1 MADPPD
7 PLFASNW
14 GRFAPGQIVSG
25 RFRIERQL
33 GEGGMGQVYQATD
46 LALHNNAVALKTLH
60 SDLATRPELAQ
71 AFRGE
76 VLKAQAV
83 THINVCRIHQL
94 QEDLSDPDDPLLYF
108 TMELVSGQT
117 LAQLLQQGPLEEA
130 LATKILLQVAEGLA
144 AAHRVHVIHCD
155 LKPGNVMV
163 ELRGEEDCRAV
174 ITDFG
179 LARMKRPQG
188 GEVTESSSEASDKFS
203 GELSGAG
210 TELYQAPEQVLD
222 QRASPSSDVYAFGL
236 IAYQV
241 LTGQLPHAEL
251 RKVGQFISRD
261 REAPPPPSSLR
272 PLLSPHWDELVTR
285 CLQPDP
291 DDRWDMA
298 QIASAIAHPHRPWY
312 ALPRLTR
319 RQLIGSTIFLAI
331 VSLMAAIYRF
341 WNQGKANAAPGTLIL
356 MTPVE
361 GLQDPPIEPVLRTAL
376 EPSPR
381 LRLWEASRLTAVLA
395 DMKRPYSGALDAP
408 TWRQVA
414 RREHAQFLTFT
425 NLASLADGFTVN
437 VRVEQPG
444 NSLFR
449 PDKRW
454 EKAFSASTRTEL
466 LETANRAGLWIRDQ
480 LGESASSISATN
492 PPTQDVATSSWEA
505 WKEFQRGEDLGRT
518 HESHLEEEAAVAYDA
533 ALRHDPQFSLA
544 AFRKGDLLV
553 HVGKNQEG
561 FAAYARGAQLAA
573 ARPASPWW
581 DLLYQFELAS
591 DTGDW
596 LLAERIGRERC
607 QKFPGHS
614 GVHFYAAWPLLHLGR
629 TEEAR
634 TMFERSRQLAGTAA
648 VHARLA
654 LVEFTLGKRREAEEL
669 LTVVHQMGHREWST
683 QWAVAGAYILN
694 DHRRALDLLPSAR
707 AADQQARSQSDLD
720 IREAIV
726 LADSGRSVAGLEKL
740 IQSFSR
746 DSAPELRDRKAV
758 KLMAAGWLA
767 WDLGQT
773 QSAVRWARESLE
785 LESGMP
791 NRLHGGALLARCGEN
806 GRAQQLLNEWPLPE
820 LHNYRL
826 GKLRLEAEV
835 ALAAGNRASARR
847 AVAAAQRLD
856 ASAYGSP
863 HDAWVLDHLGEP
875 GAREAHFAI
884 LKQKSFQLQ
893 VVWPEPAGHWR
904 RALGRAWELSKPG
917 DASVA
922 ELNQLLHHTTI

>member
-14 GRFAPGQIVSG
+14 GRFVPGQIVSG
-25 RFRIERQL
+25 RFRIEKQL
-33 GEGGMGQVYQATD
+33 GEGGMGQVYHATD

-60 SDLATRPELAQ
+60 SDLATRPELAR

-117 LAQLLQQGPLEEA
+117 LAQLLQQGPLAEA

-179 LARMKRPQG
+179 LARMEPAPG
-188 GEVTESSSEASDKFS
+188 SD
-203 GELSGAG
+203 GTLPGTTLRGAG
-210 TELYQAPEQVLD
+210 TRLYRAPEQTMG
-222 QRASPSSDVYAFGL
+222 QSGSKKSDVYAFGL

-241 LTGQLPHAEL
+241 LTGQQPYGELPAD
-251 RKVGQFISRD
+251 GQLGSRFSK
-261 REAPPPPSSLR
+261 APPPPSSLR
-272 PLLSPHWDELVTR
+272 PGISPHWDELVTR
-285 CLQPDP
+285 CLQPDQNQ
-291 DDRWDMA
+291 RKITMA
-298 QIASAIAHPHRPWY
+298 EIAKGIAHPHRPWY

-381 LRLWEASRLTAVLA
+381 LRLWESSRLATVLA
-395 DMKRPYSGALDAP
+395 NMKRPYSGALDAP

-505 WKEFQRGEDLGRT
+505 WKEFQRGEALSRSRHTQD
-518 HESHLEEEAAVAYDA
+518 EEEAAVAYDA
-533 ALRHDPQFSLA
+533 ALRHDPNFALA
-544 AFRKGDLLV
+544 MFRKGDLLV
-553 HVGKNQEG
+553 HVGKNQDG
-561 FAAYARGAQLAA
+561 FAAYAMGTRMSQTH
-573 ARPASPWW
+573 PVSSWW
-581 DLLYQFELAS
+581 ELLYRFELAS

-596 LLAERIGRERC
+596 ALAEKLARERL
-607 QKFPGHS
+607 QKFPDHAR
-614 GVHFYAAWPLLHLGR
+614 VHFYSAWPLLHMGQ
-629 TEEAR
+629 TEEALAR
-634 TMFERSRQLAGTAA
+634 FERARQLQPGPA
-648 VHARLA
+648 VHSRLA
-654 LVEFTLGKRREAEEL
+654 LAHFALGRRQEAAEQLEIVRQL
-669 LTVVHQMGHREWST
+669 GSVKWATSFAVTGEYVLHQ
-683 QWAVAGAYILN
+683 
-694 DHRRALDLLPSAR
+694 HRRAIELLPAAKAADGSAR
-707 AADQQARSQSDLD
+707 AQSELAVKEC
-720 IREAIV
+720 II
-726 LADSGRSVAGLEKL
+726 LADSGQTVQALEMAL
-740 IQSFSR
+740 STA
-746 DSAPELRDRKAV
+746 SADTTVQLRDRRAIKW
-758 KLMAAGWLA
+758 MSAAWLC
-767 WDLGQT
+767 WELGDIAQ
-773 QSAVRWARESLE
+773 AARWAAQSLAVD
-785 LESGMP
+785 GGVP
-791 NRLHGGALLARCGEN
+791 NRLHGGALLARCGRLAEAT
-806 GRAQQLLNEWPLPE
+806 RLLREWPLLE

-826 GKLRLEAEV
+826 GQIR
-835 ALAAGNRASARR
+835 LAAEIELAHGNQSAATRLIR
-847 AVAAAQRLD
+847 EARQLD
-856 ASAYGSP
+856 ASAYGSL
-863 HDAWVLDHLGEP
+863 HDAWVLTHAAAPE
-875 GAREAHFAI
+875 EALAEIERLLMH
-884 LKQKSFQLQ
+884 KSLQLQ
-893 VVWPEPAGHWR
+893 LSWPEPAGHWR
-904 RALGRAWELSKPG
+904 RAVVAGLELSRQVGNPRM
-917 DASVA
+917 DWQDVLQQSAV
-922 ELNQLLHHTTI
+922 N